1 MKVDPHFIRGT
12 FQLRLTH
19 RGRAEEAGMGS
30 EERAKPELSLA
41 ATKQDNHLQQG

>member
-1 MKVDPHFIRGT
+1 MKADPHYIRRT
-12 FQLRLTH
+12 LQLRLTR

-30 EERAKPELSLA
+30 EERAKPQLNLA